1 LTVTLEFATAWIW
14 AIGASERQAQ
24 VIMLAWVEG
33 RPDAEIAAQLGIAV
47 GTVGYHRSEI
57 KRKTREHNWLSE
69 LRQDAEACWEALCGP
84 QRPDPATPIF
94 REDKREP
101 AFPHP
106 PPVDR
111 RDFVSHFVENART
124 RKVDGKPKNVRK

>member
-1 LTVTLEFATAWIW
+1 MTVTVEFATAWIW

-106 PPVDR
+106 PPVAKQ
-111 RDFVSHFVENART
+111 DFVAHFVENARG
-124 RKVDGKPKNVRK
+124 KVDGKPKNVRK